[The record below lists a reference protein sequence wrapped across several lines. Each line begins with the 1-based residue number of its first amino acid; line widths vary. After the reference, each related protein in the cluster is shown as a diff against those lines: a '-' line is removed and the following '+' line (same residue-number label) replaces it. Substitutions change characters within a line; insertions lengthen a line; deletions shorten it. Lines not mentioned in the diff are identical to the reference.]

1 MRRIALLL
9 LVATVVGCGGSSDS
23 TGPGTSSPRQA
34 TPLPAG
40 APTPVTAFAQTVAD
54 TAGIG
59 EVFPCQANSWVLDR
73 DLALAKGYGLQYSS
87 ALALFTGTPTA
98 PSSHG
103 TLLTDLMAGAFH
115 PFPYDQDASEVV
127 FLTPSFGAADGVK
140 TAVSSDGSTIGVPA
154 LSGTRSG
161 YLNGTSSSRL
171 ARTVPIAAGTSYTL
185 SWKHEVLLV
194 GGLLLG
200 SDAAPYAPLFRVV
213 LRNPATGAAIGDP
226 LFATTATTSPATRS
240 VSLPPGLPADVEL
253 SFELRSPAG
262 SVAVV
267 DDVILS
273 DGGGP
278 VASFANGDFE
288 GATLSPWHANVA
300 AESQNVRSG
309 ARDVGP
315 DAGPKLRVT
324 RTFYAPP
331 AEPWARLVD
340 VFENP
345 GNAPVTTHAVY
356 VTILG
361 GPTPVAAI
369 RTSGKS
375 VVGWDADGLVR
386 DVGLVAGSG
395 TPATDA
401 GSGYVFL
408 VHPITVPAGGTIA
421 LVHFIVQLGAAD
433 GGATAADVPA
443 GTDAAAA
450 AIATGFRVNQAYVL
464 DLESGV
470 LPAIVNF

>member
-1 MRRIALLL
+1 MRRLPVLLL
-9 LVATVVGCGGSSDS
+9 ATFAASCGGSSS
-23 TGPGTSSPRQA
+23 TPTPSAPRQA
-34 TPLPAG
+34 SPLAAG
-40 APTPVTAFAQTVAD
+40 APAPVTAFAQTVAD
-54 TAGIG
+54 AAGLG
-59 EVFPCQANSWVLDR
+59 EVFPGQANTWVLDR
-73 DLALAKGYGLQYSS
+73 DLALAQGYGLQFSS
-87 ALALFTGTPTA
+87 ALALYLGTPTT

-103 TLLTDLMAGAFH
+103 SLLTDLMGGAFH

-127 FLTPSFGAADGVK
+127 FLTPAFGAADGVK
-140 TAVSSDGSTIGVPA
+140 TAVASDGSTIGVPA

-171 ARTVPIAAGTSYTL
+171 ARTVAIAPGTSYTL
-185 SWKHEVLLV
+185 SWKDEALLV
-194 GGLLLG
+194 GGKLVG
-200 SDAAPYAPLFRVV
+200 ADAAPQAPLYRVV

-226 LFATTATTSPATRS
+226 LFATSVTTAAATRS
-240 VSLPPGLPADVEL
+240 VSSLPAGLPADVEL
-253 SFELRSPAG
+253 SFELRGPAG
-262 SVAVV
+262 SIAVV
-267 DDVILS
+267 DDVVLS

-288 GATLSPWHANVA
+288 GTLLSPWRTNAA

-340 VFENP
+340 VFENT
-345 GNAPVTTHAVY
+345 GGSPVTTNAVY
-356 VTILG
+356 LTILG
-361 GPTPVAAI
+361 GPTPVAAV
-369 RTSGKS
+369 RSGGKA

-395 TPATDA
+395 TPAVAD
-401 GSGYVFL
+401 GSGFVFL
-408 VHPITVPAGGTIA
+408 VHPITVPAGGKVA

-450 AIATGFRVNQAYVL
+450 AIATGFRVNQAYVI